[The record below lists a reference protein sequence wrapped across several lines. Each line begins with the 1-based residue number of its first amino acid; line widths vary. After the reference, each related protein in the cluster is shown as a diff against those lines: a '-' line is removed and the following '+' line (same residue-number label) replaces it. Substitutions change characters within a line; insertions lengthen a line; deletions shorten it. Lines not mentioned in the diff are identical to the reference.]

1 MAATIENL
9 IDDLERSYTEVQE
22 RMSDPSVYND
32 RREAAEVGRRL
43 KDLEVPYKLAQ
54 EWRTMRED
62 VEASRA
68 DPELKELVAES
79 EQRLAELEEELK
91 LALVETDPADQK
103 DVILEIRQGVGGDE
117 AAIWAG
123 DVLRMLSRYAE
134 SRGFKTELLSANESD
149 GGGYKEVVLGVKGD
163 GAYSV
168 FKYEGGTHRVQRV
181 PETESQ
187 GRIHTSTATVAVMP
201 EAEEV
206 EVEINDNDL
215 KIDVYRST
223 GPGGQSVNTTDSAVR
238 ITHLPTGIV
247 VAMQDEKSQLQ
258 NKAKALRVLRAR
270 IYEAER
276 ERQQAELSATRR
288 SQIGSGERAEKIRT
302 YNYPDSRAHGPP
314 GEGDAEPGEGA
325 SRRAGRL
332 HRGAA
337 GGGPAPRARGVST
350 AALSLGDVLR
360 RASEHLGKTSET
372 GRLDAELLLAH
383 TLGRHRIE
391 LYTDFDRPLSSQELD
406 AYREVVAR
414 RARHEP
420 VAYILGEWGFRRLTL
435 NVDRRA
441 LIPRPET
448 EIVVERA
455 LLHLHGLDAPV
466 VLDVGTGTGA
476 IALAI
481 ADEHPGARVTAIDV
495 SADALALARE
505 NAERTGLAIELL
517 EHDVA
522 GGLPGGPYDLVVS
535 NPPYVE
541 PSDLE
546 TLMPDVR
553 DYEPHVALVG
563 EHVPEVIARA
573 AVDVLR
579 AGGHL
584 VLEVGDGQALASAAM
599 LGGLGYADVATTP
612 DLTGRDRVVEGRRD

>member
-1 MAATIENL
+1 M
-9 IDDLERSYTEVQE
+9 
-22 RMSDPSVYND
+22 
-32 RREAAEVGRRL
+32 
-43 KDLEVPYKLAQ
+43 
-54 EWRTMRED
+54 
-62 VEASRA
+62 
-68 DPELKELVAES
+68 
-79 EQRLAELEEELK
+79 
-91 LALVETDPADQK
+91 
-103 DVILEIRQGVGGDE
+103 
-117 AAIWAG
+117 
-123 DVLRMLSRYAE
+123 
-134 SRGFKTELLSANESD
+134 
-149 GGGYKEVVLGVKGD
+149 
-163 GAYSV
+163 
-168 FKYEGGTHRVQRV
+168 
-181 PETESQ
+181 
-187 GRIHTSTATVAVMP
+187 
-201 EAEEV
+201 
-206 EVEINDNDL
+206 
-215 KIDVYRST
+215 
-223 GPGGQSVNTTDSAVR
+223 
-238 ITHLPTGIV
+238 
-247 VAMQDEKSQLQ
+247 
-258 NKAKALRVLRAR
+258 
-270 IYEAER
+270 
-276 ERQQAELSATRR
+276 
-288 SQIGSGERAEKIRT
+288 
-302 YNYPDSRAHGPP
+302 
-314 GEGDAEPGEGA
+314 
-325 SRRAGRL
+325 
-332 HRGAA
+332 
-337 GGGPAPRARGVST
+337 ST

-455 LLHLHGLDAPV
+455 LLHLRGLDAPAV
-466 VLDVGTGTGA
+466 IDVGTGTGA

-563 EHVPEVIARA
+563 DRVPEVIARA

-584 VLEVGDGQALASAAM
+584 VLEVGDGQALATAAM